1 VPEVLALRGA
11 FGKHLQDLPSK
22 GNANDLLLEER
33 LDLAMATV
41 MSRGDDRAL
50 AEKIHREFG
59 LALPSTPRR
68 VSNGVKAFVG
78 IGPNV
83 WLAVFD
89 TPDPLMASELTSSLA
104 GLASV
109 SDQTSTYAVLRIS
122 GPSARQILSRGA
134 FVDFDPLVFGAG
146 SAAVTMISHIG
157 VIIWQI
163 DDVPTFEIAL
173 FRSFT
178 DSFWHWIEAS
188 CAALAVGLVHDGR
201 SAPD

>member
-1 VPEVLALRGA
+1 MPEMLALRGG
-11 FGKHLQDLPSK
+11 FGKYLQDVPSN
-22 GNANDLLLEER
+22 GNANDLLIEER
-33 LDLAMATV
+33 LDLAMAAV

-50 AEKIHREFG
+50 AEKIYNEFG

-68 VSNGVKAFVG
+68 VSNGVEALVG
-78 IGPNV
+78 IGPGV
-83 WLAVFD
+83 WLAAFD
-89 TPDPLMASELTSSLA
+89 KASPLMSSELTSSLT

-109 SDQTSTYAVLRIS
+109 SDQTSAYAVLRIS

-134 FVDFDPLVFGAG
+134 FVDFHPSVFGAG

-163 DDVPTFEIAL
+163 DDVPTFELAL
-173 FRSFT
+173 FRSFA

-188 CAALAVGLVHDGR
+188 CTAFGVGIVREGR
-201 SAPD
+201 STPA